1 MANPIKN
8 EEEIY
13 EQLKKE
19 NVQVHP
25 LVWKLKSH
33 HIRNDLMVLASDV
46 ALYNFIPEKILQE
59 ASEFITRRYKE
70 ENCPGDP
77 SVDLK
82 GSFSKVLVRTKN
94 IDEFLKKLRELTLE
108 EDR

>member
-1 MANPIKN
+1 MANPIQN

-13 EQLKKE
+13 TELKKE

-25 LVWKLKSH
+25 LVWRLLNH
-33 HIRNDLMVLASDV
+33 HIRNDLMVLASDI

-59 ASEFITRRYKE
+59 ASEFINRRYKE
-70 ENCPGDP
+70 EKCPGNP

-82 GSFSKVLVRTKN
+82 NSFAKVVVRTKN
-94 IDEFLKKLRELTLE
+94 IDQFLQKLRDLTLKE
-108 EDR
+108 E